1 MSIDTITTDLTEAER
16 LGLDLWQRWT
26 ALWNGDLALADELLS
41 PGFRIHFGNAV
52 VSVDTDALRGPG
64 DLVAFIA
71 EHRAQLPGVRYEPDG
86 PPIVAFEVGDGVPTG
101 RLAARWTVRRT
112 DGTGRAG
119 PQERHRRAR
128 RHRRPDHRRV
138 VGDRRPPFRLTATDP
153 R

>member
-112 DGTGRAG
+112 DGTGRLVRKSGIDVLAVTAG
-119 PQERHRRAR
+119 RITG
-128 RHRRPDHRRV
+128 V
-138 VGDRRPPFRLTATDP
+138 WSVTGDRLFA
-153 R
+153 